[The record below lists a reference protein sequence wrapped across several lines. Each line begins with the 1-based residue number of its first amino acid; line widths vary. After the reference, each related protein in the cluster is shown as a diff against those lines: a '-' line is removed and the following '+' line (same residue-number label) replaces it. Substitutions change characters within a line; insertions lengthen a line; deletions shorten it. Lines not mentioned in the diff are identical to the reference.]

1 MGDKLLKAVI
11 AVITLVWA
19 ANFAAP
25 LWNPEYKPS
34 PELNAAFMTVVGG
47 IILARSHKTERE
59 DEDPPTP
66 AAPPPPAR
74 EPEDELPTGADPR

>member
-1 MGDKLLKAVI
+1 MGDKLLKVVV

-25 LWNPEYKPS
+25 LWNADYKPS

-47 IILARSHKTERE
+47 IILAKVQHRPERRE
-59 DEDPPTP
+59 EEPPTP
-66 AAPPPPAR
+66 QVPTPRADDPP
-74 EPEDELPTGADPR
+74 GADP